1 MSDIDSIK
9 NIPIDTRE
17 GDVASVWEERFETQI
32 NTFFDEAIARVP
44 GFVDRHLKNFRKT
57 MARSLAPRTG
67 LGDVFISARNLA
79 AGVSKTVGGPDFST
93 STFTQDRLTEA
104 FEREVVSSEELDSL
118 IKRLFAEFEEE
129 QWSKIAERSEEESG
143 LEQHEV
149 KAVRE
154 RLSLLME
161 SEIAHD
167 PLLAQAIRSG
177 VRLGL
182 PATLGYVLFGKVTFL
197 GGGTGSE
204 AAGEVYKRH
213 LDFYR
218 RSLLK
223 LGRFEVPGWVGAVGF
238 AGGLVGTLAMGG
250 VLEYAVNS
258 VRDIKGYYIRQINSA
273 RYILLYGE
281 NPDVPEGQGLLH
293 VVRGLERQFE
303 KFPELTEDAF
313 SMSPANLTADLTSEA
328 TPEPVPASSPTT
340 ATNPNPEESD

>member
-1 MSDIDSIK
+1 MSDMDSIK
-9 NIPIDTRE
+9 NTPVDTRE
-17 GDVASVWEERFETQI
+17 SLVASAWEERFETQI
-32 NTFFDEAIARVP
+32 NTFFDEAIARLP
-44 GFVDRHLKNFRKT
+44 GFVDRHIKSFRKT
-57 MARSLAPRTG
+57 MARSLGPRTG

-79 AGVSKTVGGPDFST
+79 SGVSKSVGGPDFST
-93 STFTQDRLTEA
+93 STFTNDQLTEA
-104 FEREVVSSEELDSL
+104 FEREVVSSQELDTL
-118 IKRLFAEFEEE
+118 TKRLFAEFEEE
-129 QWSKIAERSEEESG
+129 QWSKIAERSGELHG
-143 LEQHEV
+143 LENQDIT
-149 KAVRE
+149 ALRE
-154 RLSLLME
+154 RLSQLME
-161 SEIAHD
+161 NEIAHD

-204 AAGEVYKRH
+204 AASDVYKRH

-238 AGGLVGTLAMGG
+238 AGGIVGTLAMGG

-281 NPDVPEGQGLLH
+281 NPDIPEGQGLLH

-303 KFPELTEDAF
+303 RFSELAEEDF
-313 SMSPANLTADLTSEA
+313 SGIIQEKLQA
-328 TPEPVPASSPTT
+328 TPEIT
-340 ATNPNPEESD
+340 ADTVNPKPEETE